1 MNKSFHNIAGAGTE
15 QISAI
20 AERKVG
26 GLLRWT
32 SQALFAGA
40 REIVIE
46 HAGVE
51 YRLRLTSQDKLI
63 LTK

>member
-1 MNKSFHNIAGAGTE
+1 MSTPRPD
-15 QISAI
+15 S
-20 AERKVG
+20 KVKLVMSEKKVD

-32 SQALFAGA
+32 SKVLFEGA
-40 REIVIE
+40 REIIIE

>member
-1 MNKSFHNIAGAGTE
+1 MSMPRPDLEPKFTLPE
-15 QISAI
+15 Q
-20 AERKVG
+20 KVG

-32 SQALFAGA
+32 SKVLFSGA
-40 REIVIE
+40 REIIIE